1 MGDWDK
7 PALKN
12 FITRTTR
19 LPLGI
24 RKHPDLQTFHLRSA
38 DKFTKIIQLN
48 STNT

>member
-7 PALKN
+7 PAPKN

-19 LPLGI
+19 LSLRI
-24 RKHPDLQTFHLRSA
+24 RKYPDLQTYHLRSA
-38 DKFTKIIQLN
+38 DKFTKTIQLN